1 MNLELDG
8 KIALV
13 TGLSSPIGDEV
24 VRALR
29 TAGATVLTQR
39 ARALELVGETGDGQ
53 ANVDGTPPEIFTAR
67 RAVELVERTVLEFGR
82 LDIVVHNGCARLGGG
97 GDLEIPEREID
108 QAYAECVKAA
118 LYIAHAAA
126 SQYRRVKRGV
136 IVNIAPTA
144 EADSWCVPWQS
155 ACTAALCQLSQAL
168 GQRLKGD
175 GIRVNAVCPTV
186 PSYDEFRRVSRGAT
200 LHPAPLPS
208 IPRRED
214 GMSAAVRAALF
225 LASDASHYISG
236 LVFPIEVNSGFC

>member
-13 TGLSSPIGDEV
+13 TGLSSPVGDEV

-39 ARALELVGETGDGQ
+39 ARVLELVGDTGDGQ
-53 ANVDGTPPEIFTAR
+53 ANVDSTPAEIFTAR

-82 LDIVVHNGCARLGGG
+82 LDIVVHNGCARLDAGN
-97 GDLEIPEREID
+97 DLEIHEREID
-108 QAYAECVKAA
+108 HAYAECVKAA
-118 LYIAHAAA
+118 FFIAHAAA
-126 SQYRRVKRGV
+126 LQYRRVKRGV

-144 EADSWCVPWQS
+144 EADSWCVAWQN
-155 ACTAALCQLSQAL
+155 ACAAALCQLSQAM

-186 PSYDEFRRVSRGAT
+186 PSYDEFRRASHGVLLQST
-200 LHPAPLPS
+200 PLPS
-208 IPRRED
+208 IPRRDD

-225 LASDASHYISG
+225 LASEASHYISG